1 MENIVLIATL
11 SVLIMISPFFSRITG
26 FPIAV
31 TEILLGSVAAYAGF
45 FTENGGLLT
54 VIAKVG
60 FLYLMF
66 LAGMEVNL
74 REFGAIRKTLL
85 QRALLYFV
93 VLYSLSFAI
102 YLFMDLSPIY
112 IAALPIVSL
121 GMIMA
126 LIHDYGRDEP
136 WLALA
141 LTIGIIGELI
151 SIGALTIL
159 SGWVQFG
166 FGLEFVGTM
175 ITLVLF
181 LLAVVAFF
189 KGIKVLFWWFPEI
202 KRLIMPD
209 ENSQDQDVR
218 VSMALFFVLV
228 AAMLYLNLE
237 VVLGAFV
244 AGMFIAS
251 FFEHKADLPE
261 KLNSFGFGFLVPI
274 FFIYIGTTFNLKA
287 LTDPYIVIMALMIV
301 TGMVVIR
308 LISSFVAYRT
318 ILGSRNTL
326 LFALG
331 DSMPLTF
338 LVAVATI
345 GLSGSLLTREEYSAF
360 ILASM
365 IEAVFI
371 MLAIK
376 LIHAKKTPLRV
387 N

>member
-11 SVLIMISPFFSRITG
+11 SVLIMISPFFSRISG

-31 TEILLGSVAAYAGF
+31 TEILLGSVAAYAGL
-45 FTENGGLLT
+45 FTENGSLLT

-74 REFGAIRKTLL
+74 REFGAIKKTLL

-93 VLYSLSFAI
+93 ILYSLSFSL

-126 LIHDYGRDEP
+126 LIHDYGREEP
-136 WLALA
+136 WLNLA

-151 SIGALTIL
+151 SIAALTVL
-159 SGWVQFG
+159 SGSVQFG
-166 FGLEFVGTM
+166 LGLEFVGTM
-175 ITLVLF
+175 LTLLLF

-189 KGIKVLFWWFPEI
+189 KGAKVLFWWFPEV
-202 KRLIMPD
+202 KRRIMPD
-209 ENSQDQDVR
+209 DNSHDQDVR

-274 FFIYIGTTFNLKA
+274 FFIYVGTTFNLA
-287 LTDPYIVIMALMIV
+287 SLGDPVIVIMALMIV
-301 TGMVVIR
+301 FGMVGIR
-308 LISSFVAYRT
+308 LVSSFIAYRG

-345 GLSGSLLTREEYSAF
+345 GLSGELLSKDEYSAF

-365 IEAVFI
+365 IEAIFI
-371 MLAIK
+371 MLIIK
-376 LIHAKKTPLRV
+376 LIHAKNTGPITD
-387 N
+387 